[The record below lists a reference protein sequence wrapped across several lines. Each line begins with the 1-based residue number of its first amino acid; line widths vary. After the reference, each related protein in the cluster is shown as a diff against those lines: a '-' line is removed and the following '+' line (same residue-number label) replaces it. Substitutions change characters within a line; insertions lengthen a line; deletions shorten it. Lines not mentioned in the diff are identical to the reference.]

1 MGQEIQ
7 WKLQAQR
14 GIWGA
19 RQIGGSRKW
28 KSLKTRDKEQAKLNL
43 QKELGQKLLPEEN
56 AKHLTMAKAHLDL
69 VDPELSKRT
78 WGELMN
84 DWANEKHLGASTIER
99 RTKELERGVFPLLK
113 DRLLC
118 DTTIEAL
125 IVEWKPRMGVF
136 AKNTMRHLQNHAK
149 NLGWILNPIVKPIHM
164 KVHKKEHRDTRAIT
178 LEEHEAILEREKMA
192 VDGVWPVTHSKH
204 AQERYD
210 YYTLLFLTGAAQ
222 TDGAKLKASNID
234 WKLKELVF
242 HRQKTKERCAI
253 QIGGALEKLLKS
265 LPKKGQ
271 LFPSIAL
278 QANNHRAS
286 EFYRR
291 LKQCGIK
298 GISLHS
304 YRYWM
309 AELFAKAGRPIREAQ
324 IALGHSSKAVATAY
338 AKHAK
343 VAVRMPEAPAAPAPD
358 VIDGVAL
365 VA

>member
-1 MGQEIQ
+1 M
-7 WKLQAQR
+7 
-14 GIWGA
+14 
-19 RQIGGSRKW
+19 
-28 KSLKTRDKEQAKLNL
+28 KTLRTKDKEVALLELAKLND
-43 QKELGQKLLPEEN
+43 KELPEEN
-56 AKHLTMAKAHLDL
+56 AKHLTMAKAHLDM

-84 DWANEKHLGASTIER
+84 DWVNDKNLAPSTIER

-178 LEEHEAILEREKMA
+178 QEEHNVICEHLIDGAN
-192 VDGVWPVTHSKH
+192 GVWPVTRLTHGFEKH
-204 AQERYD
+204 D
-210 YYTLLFLTGAAQ
+210 YYQFLFLTGAAQ
-222 TDGAKLKASNID
+222 TDGANITDANID
-234 WKLKELVF
+234 WKKKELTYN
-242 HRQKTKERCAI
+242 RQKTGEACAI
-253 QIGGALEKLLKS
+253 KIAGSLETLLES

-271 LFPSIAL
+271 LFPSIAAMN
-278 QANNHRAS
+278 QN
-286 EFYRR
+286 RR
-291 LKQCGIK
+291 SLDFRQVRNAKGLK

-338 AKHAK
+338 ANTLRWLCGCLKRQQRQHRMLLMELPWLPRPRSATCSVK
-343 VAVRMPEAPAAPAPD
+343 V
-358 VIDGVAL
+358 VAQK
-365 VA
+365 